1 MPTLMP
7 RDDNLFP
14 IPALRLRQDGA
25 HVIAVGAVSAANAR
39 AFSPSTRVIGIYAT
53 GPVFLRTG
61 GETVT
66 ASTSDHYFPANTY
79 YDLALGD
86 GLQERHTRIAALR
99 AAGDCT
105 LYISEKE

>member
-7 RDDNLFP
+7 RDENLFP
-14 IPALRLRQDGA
+14 IPALRLRPDGA
-25 HVIAVGAVSAANAR
+25 HTVAVGAASTTNTR
-39 AFSPSTRVIGIYAT
+39 AFAPTTSVIGIYAT

-61 GETVT
+61 EAGVT
-66 ASTSDHYFPANTY
+66 ASATDHYFPANTY

-86 GLQERHTRIAALR
+86 RWQGSHTHIAVVR